1 MGFQRFLGL
10 MMAVLQS
17 AIVFSV
23 TPKTS
28 GDVKSVLV
36 ELDSV
41 IAHAQQYEA
50 KKKVRLESLRKQLRG
65 RLSENYSVAN
75 IRNI

>member
-1 MGFQRFLGL
+1 

-50 KKKVRLESLRKQLRG
+50 KKKVTAQAVEWG
-65 RLSENYSVAN
+65 AEP
-75 IRNI
+75 